1 MFSNRFSRKTL
12 TQLSLA
18 KIIGPKTGG
27 WGEGGRKYYFCLK
40 FIKRSRETEREEVQK
55 KKNLLEDEK
64 ERKRK
69 G

>member
-1 MFSNRFSRKTL
+1 MEGK
-12 TQLSLA
+12 
-18 KIIGPKTGG
+18 
-27 WGEGGRKYYFCLK
+27 EGGNTVFCLK
-40 FIKRSRETEREEVQK
+40 FIKRSRETERKEVQK